1 MALKKK
7 INYIII
13 LIIGGI
19 ILFTLSMLTFIINA
33 CTISNVP
40 LAWVML
46 GLIFIGSGMLLVGL
60 ILMLFKNKDK
70 IKDYI
75 EKIIN

>member
-1 MALKKK
+1 MSLKKK
-7 INYIII
+7 INYIIA
-13 LIIGGI
+13 LIAGGI

-75 EKIIN
+75 DKIIN